1 MKRIISSALRS
12 WKEQP
17 TRKPL
22 LVRGARQVG
31 KTWVARELGKLFK
44 EFIEINFEL
53 YPEAKK
59 IFHRDLDPKRLIR
72 DLSLLV
78 GKRIVPGEAL
88 IFFDEIQEEPK
99 AIQALR
105 YFYELLPAQ
114 HVIAAGSLLDFE
126 LEKIGMPVGRVCS
139 LYMFPLSFLEFLAAR
154 NETLLIEM
162 IVEHKEA
169 TPVSEPVH
177 RKLLRLLGEYFAI
190 GGMPEAVAGWRESG
204 DMKTCAA
211 IHRAIVDTYRQ
222 DFNKYVQ
229 KFQIKYVDLL
239 FNLIPARLS
248 KRFKFSEVPG
258 EYRKRD
264 LQPALELL
272 VKAGVMHKIIH
283 SSGAGIPLGA
293 QVKPD
298 TFKPIFLDLAL
309 AQSLLGLE
317 TASWLLE
324 PEVNF
329 VNKGEITEAF
339 CGQEILAYSSVDLKP
354 QLYFWQRQER
364 SSNAEVDYLIQRD
377 HQILPVE
384 VKSGAPGTL
393 KSLRLFLEAHKRLRY
408 GIRLSALNYAAD
420 DRLLSM
426 PLYAMARV
434 MNFTKEQAGGL
445 VKI

>member
-1 MKRIISSALRS
+1 MKRIIFSALRN
-12 WKEQP
+12 WKEQA

-22 LVRGARQVG
+22 LIRGARQVG
-31 KTWVARELGKLFK
+31 KTWVVRELGKLFK

-59 IFHRDLDPKRLIR
+59 IFHRDLDPTRLIR

-78 GKRIVPGEAL
+78 GKSIVSGEAL
-88 IFFDEIQEEPK
+88 IFFDEVQEEPK

-126 LEKIGMPVGRVCS
+126 LEKIGMPVGRVSS
-139 LYMFPLSFLEFLAAR
+139 LYMYPLSFLEFLAAQ
-154 NETLLIEM
+154 NEALLIEM

-177 RKLLRLLGEYFAI
+177 LKLLRLLGEYFAI
-190 GGMPEAVAGWRESG
+190 GGMPEAVACWREFG
-204 DMKTCAA
+204 DLEKCAA

-272 VKAGVMHKIIH
+272 VKAGVVHKIIH

-293 QVKPD
+293 QAKPD
-298 TFKPIFLDLAL
+298 TFKLIFLDLAL
-309 AQSLLGLE
+309 AQSILGLDA
-317 TASWLLE
+317 ASWLLE

-329 VNKGEITEAF
+329 VNKGGITEAF
-339 CGQEILAYSSVDLKP
+339 CGQEILAYSSFDLKS

-364 SSNAEVDYLIQRD
+364 SSSAEVDYLLQR
-377 HQILPVE
+377 HQQILPVE

-393 KSLRLFLEAHKRLRY
+393 KSLRLFLDAHKRLGY

-426 PLYAMARV
+426 PLYAIARV
-434 MNFTKEQAGGL
+434 MNLTKEQVGAL
-445 VKI
+445 F

>member
-1 MKRIISSALRS
+1 MKRMIFSALRS
-12 WKEQP
+12 WKEQA

-22 LVRGARQVG
+22 LIRGARQVG
-31 KTWVARELGKLFK
+31 KTWVVRELGKLFK

-59 IFHRDLDPKRLIR
+59 IFHRDLDPTRLIR
-72 DLSLLV
+72 DLSLLA
-78 GKRIVPGEAL
+78 GKSIVPGEAL
-88 IFFDEIQEEPK
+88 IFFDEVQEEPK

-114 HVIAAGSLLDFE
+114 HVIAAGSLLDFK
-126 LEKIGMPVGRVCS
+126 LEKIGMPVGRVS
-139 LYMFPLSFLEFLAAR
+139 SIYMYPMSFLEFLAAQ
-154 NETLLIEM
+154 NEALLIEM

-169 TPVSEPVH
+169 TTVSEPVH
-177 RKLLRLLGEYFAI
+177 LKLLRLLGEYFAI
-190 GGMPEAVAGWRESG
+190 GGMPEAVACWREFG
-204 DMKTCAA
+204 ALEKCAS

-239 FNLIPARLS
+239 FNLIPARLG
-248 KRFKFSEVPG
+248 KKFKFSEVPG

-264 LQPALELL
+264 LQPALDLL
-272 VKAGVMHKIIH
+272 VKAGVVQKIIH

-293 QVKPD
+293 QAKPD
-298 TFKPIFLDLAL
+298 TFKLIFLDLAL
-309 AQSLLGLE
+309 AQSILGLDA
-317 TASWLLE
+317 ASWLLE
-324 PEVNF
+324 SEVNF

-339 CGQEILAYSSVDLKP
+339 CGQEILAYSSFDLKP

-364 SSNAEVDYLIQRD
+364 SSSAEVDYLLQR
-377 HQILPVE
+377 HQQILPVE

-393 KSLRLFLEAHKRLRY
+393 KSLRLFLDAHKRLRY
-408 GIRLSALNYAAD
+408 GIRLSALNYAAA

-426 PLYAMARV
+426 PLYAIARV
-434 MNFTKEQAGGL
+434 MNLTKEQVGAL
-445 VKI
+445 F